1 MTDSPFITFQ
11 KYTNEEEVLQSAKVL
26 EASGIKYQIEVDQL
40 SFDATF
46 SKQDQIKDY
55 LLKIKSSDFVNAQ
68 ELLDSQANSDLDE
81 IDESYFLF
89 QYSDDELWDVLGK
102 RDEWGQFNYL
112 LAQKILKERGH
123 QIDSAQ
129 LKQLNEE
136 RITTL
141 SEPEKTQNKWII
153 RGYVLA
159 ICGGFIGLF
168 IGWHLATFKK
178 TLPNGTRVH
187 GYSEEDRKHGNR
199 IFIIGI
205 FSVAFGTYML
215 LNS

>member
-11 KYTNEEEVLQSAKVL
+11 KFNTEDEIHQAAKVL
-26 EASGIKYQIEVDQL
+26 ETAGIRYLIEVDQL

-46 SKQDQIKDY
+46 SKQDQLKEY
-55 LLKIKSSDFVNAQ
+55 LLKIQSSDFLSAQ
-68 ELLDSQANSDLDE
+68 EHLDSQANTELDG

-89 QYSDDELWDVLGK
+89 QFSDEELWDVLAK

-112 LAQKILKERGH
+112 LAQKTLKERGH
-123 QIDSAQ
+123 QIDPTH

-136 RITTL
+136 RITAL
-141 SEPEKTQNKWII
+141 SEPEKTQNKWIF
-153 RGYVLA
+153 RGYILA
-159 ICGGFIGLF
+159 ISGGIIGLF

-187 GYSEEDRKHGNR
+187 GYSLEDRKHGNR
-199 IFIIGI
+199 IFILGGLSFAVWVIL
-205 FSVAFGTYML
+205 L